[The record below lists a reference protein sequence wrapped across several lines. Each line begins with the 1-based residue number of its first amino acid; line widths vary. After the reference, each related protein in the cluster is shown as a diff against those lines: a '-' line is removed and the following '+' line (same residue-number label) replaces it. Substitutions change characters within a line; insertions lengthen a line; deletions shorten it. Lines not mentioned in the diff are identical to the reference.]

1 MEGHTNKSYDRDLSD
16 LKQNLLL
23 LGNLVERS
31 IISAIKALEEMDG
44 KLAASVIADDD
55 QIDRKEVEIDEFCH
69 KVIALRQPAAKD
81 LRFITTALK
90 INYDLERIG
99 DLSSNIAKEALDSIG
114 KPLLKPLV
122 DIPRMG
128 DLDITMI
135 KMAFRAIS
143 EKNAELARE
152 CIAMDRQ
159 VDEINMQIYRELFS
173 YMAENPATL
182 SPSLGLIMVAKAL
195 ERIGDHATN
204 IAERAVYYIEGEDIR
219 HQE

>member
-1 MEGHTNKSYDRDLSD
+1 MSTHLEQDL
-16 LKQNLLL
+16 QA
-23 LGNLVERS
+23 
-31 IISAIKALEEMDG
+31 ISAKIYQMADLAIESIRDSVDSLKNQDSRLAELVIRRDSELDKLEV
-44 KLAASVIADDD
+44 L
-55 QIDRKEVEIDEFCH
+55 IDEECIRLL
-69 KVIALRQPAAKD
+69 VTRQPAAAD
-81 LRFITTALK
+81 LRLILTITKT
-90 INYDLERIG
+90 NTDLERIG
-99 DLSSNIAKEALDSIG
+99 DLSTNIAKEALDSLG

-128 DLDITMI
+128 DLTIAML
-135 KMAFRAIS
+135 KMAFRAIT
-143 EKNAELARE
+143 EKNADLARE

-159 VDEINMQIYRELFS
+159 VDEINLQIYRELFS